1 MNRTLRL
8 KPLLLLA
15 AVSLL
20 VPGCASSKRGLP
32 QEEGLHPRLTPTTY
46 IEDGNLLSL
55 SVDVAAAT
63 RREKQAFIPIGV
75 AIGNKSL
82 KALTL
87 NRESFTL
94 VDEQGNRY
102 PLASV
107 QESREQGALMQTDY
121 KISEYFLEV
130 VQTNFNAWTYQPSSF
145 FPVLSASSRS
155 GARGTVRDR
164 VELGLRMWTYDILY
178 FPHPKGTLVGSK
190 YELWMTSPDLQ
201 EPVFVKFRVK

>member
-1 MNRTLRL
+1 M
-8 KPLLLLA
+8 
-15 AVSLL
+15 LL
-20 VPGCASSKRGLP
+20 VVAATGCASSKRNLP
-32 QEEGLHPRLTPTTY
+32 QEEGLHPRLTPSTY

-63 RREKQAFIPIGV
+63 RREKQSFVPIGIAV
-75 AIGNKSL
+75 GNKNL

-107 QESREQGALMQTDY
+107 QESREQGSLMQSDY

-130 VQTNFNAWTYQPSSF
+130 AATNFNAWTYQPSSF
-145 FPVLSASSRS
+145 FPVLTADSRY
-155 GARGTVRDR
+155 GGGRGTVRDR

-178 FPHPKGTLVGSK
+178 FPHPKGTLVGNK
-190 YELWMTSPDLQ
+190 FELWMTSPDLQ